1 MFAINHGLG
10 KESNVSC
17 VGHDHYVFFW
27 CEVGAGGKWE
37 NAFLFQTLATFS
49 PKFGCLVK
57 LKASHSPSFLTNNM
71 NCQ

>member
-1 MFAINHGLG
+1 
-10 KESNVSC
+10 
-17 VGHDHYVFFW
+17 VFFW